1 MNKDFLT
8 ITPDSGGG
16 TADVT
21 VQASQNQG
29 SSRTS
34 TITISGG
41 GMTRTIEVSQAA
53 GVITTQY
60 VMTVVPPTL
69 TFEKGAIRSNF
80 FYVTCEKQTLVN
92 GTVTER
98 TKIGW
103 SFSKTG
109 GNASSYLTFT
119 AKQDEGRLIVDYNG
133 GGAGSGSLYQNL
145 SFTAAEGGKTAS
157 GTVTIS

>member
-1 MNKDFLT
+1 
-8 ITPDSGGG
+8 
-16 TADVT
+16 
-21 VQASQNQG
+21 
-29 SSRTS
+29 
-34 TITISGG
+34 
-41 GMTRTIEVSQAA
+41 MTRTIEVSQAA

-60 VMTVVPPTL
+60 VMTVVPQTL

-80 FYVTCEKQTLVN
+80 FLVN